1 MWPLRK
7 KPICKRFVIWLLILT
22 LFGSICFI
30 WSSKNQRHQRY
41 TAIVLVESFGW
52 KIDETRNIERDI
64 LGKQSFYEQYYW
76 SLGKD
81 PYWPNEEAGNGN
93 ISGICPE
100 FFQKGYFGLDNV
112 ERNIVRFRIPLQ
124 YDMPDGTALEA
135 WIAFYE
141 DTLCETSIHAIKWSP
156 DSPEESTGFLDYGT
170 ICPLNADRKMVEAWK
185 SHHGKR

>member
-1 MWPLRK
+1 M
-7 KPICKRFVIWLLILT
+7 KRFLAVTLLT
-22 LFGSICFI
+22 LFCISCVFFAAEVKRDT
-30 WSSKNQRHQRY
+30 SEEL
-41 TAIVLVESFGW
+41 AVCLVESFGW

-156 DSPEESTGFLDYGT
+156 DLPEESTGFLDYGT